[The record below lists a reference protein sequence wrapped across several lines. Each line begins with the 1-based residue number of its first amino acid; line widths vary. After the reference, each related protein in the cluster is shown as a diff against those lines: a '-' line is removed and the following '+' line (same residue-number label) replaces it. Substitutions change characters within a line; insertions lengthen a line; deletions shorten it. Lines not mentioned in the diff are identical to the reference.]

1 MLYAPGLRRLDDI
14 RRVVDAVD
22 KPVNA
27 NLTEHRPFPGRYGE
41 RAGVRRV
48 SVGGALAQATYKALD
63 GFIDRLATEG
73 RLP

>member
-14 RRVVDAVD
+14 PGVVEAVTR
-22 KPVNA
+22 PVNA
-27 NLTEHRPFPGRYGE
+27 NLTGTGFSLEQWPRP
-41 RAGVRRV
+41 GVRRV